1 MIFNTLMLFFLV
13 IFLAGTLGR
22 WGLERLN
29 ISHLQ
34 RHGHEIPSVFNGEI
48 DAATLGKMTD
58 YTKESQKF
66 DSREEMFDDVV
77 TLVVLLSGLLPLL
90 SGIILSWQWPF
101 VPSGILFFGILA
113 LVSSILGLP
122 FGLYRT
128 FVIERAFGFN
138 TMTLRL
144 WITDL
149 LKELVLSAILLG
161 LLMSALLALMAWTP
175 RFWWLL
181 VWIIFALFQ
190 LLMIWLY
197 PVVIAPLFNKFE
209 PVKDEPLR
217 NAIVDLTS
225 RVGLKTEGVYQVDA
239 GKRSRHTNAYFTGL
253 GKSKRIVLYDTLL
266 ASHSHDEI
274 VAVLAHEVGHWKKR
288 HILKQLLAMEAISLA
303 AFYLVSLLVEWPLL
317 YQTFGFTDQI
327 PYVGL
332 LLAAVVFGPVS
343 FFFTPLSAMIQ
354 RKYEREADD
363 FTYRLTGTTHPLCEA
378 LKRLAKDNLANLHP
392 HPVYAWFYYSHP
404 ALTVRIA
411 RLQAMG
417 MNESPRDKGG
427 PVPSL

>member
-217 NAIVDLTS
+217 NAIVDLMS

-317 YQTFGFTDQI
+317 YRTFGFTDQI

>member
-217 NAIVDLTS
+217 NAIVDLMS

-266 ASHSHDEI
+266 ASHTHDEI

-317 YQTFGFTDQI
+317 YRTFGFTDQI